1 MSGLTVVG
9 DIQVLYN
16 SVQALEQELKNEQT
30 NYNKNHELTLTGVL
44 ERLEKLE
51 AICFERTILQAAD
64 ESWDIVR
71 AKRNYL
77 LKSTDWTAVSGCT
90 VAPMAWAQ
98 YRQELRDLPQ
108 RFAAA
113 ELSQVVWP
121 VQPSTH
127 GPHTIEEEEEE
138 I

>member
-9 DIQVLYN
+9 DIQVLYE
-16 SVQALEQELKNEQT
+16 SVQSLEQELKGEQT
-30 NYNKNHELTLTGVL
+30 AQNNHYQVVISKLVD
-44 ERLEKLE
+44 RLEKLE
-51 AICFERTILQAAD
+51 AFCFQEGILQEAD

-71 AKRNYL
+71 AKRDYL

-90 VAPMAWAQ
+90 VAPMEWAE

-108 RFAAA
+108 TFATA
-113 ELSQVVWP
+113 ELNQLVWP

-127 GPHTIEEEEEE
+127 GPHTIEKEE

>member
-1 MSGLTVVG
+1 MAGLTVVG
-9 DIQVLYN
+9 DIQVLYD
-16 SVQALEQELKNEQT
+16 SVQVLEQNLRNEQA
-30 NYNKNHELTLTGVL
+30 NQNKNYELILSGIIA
-44 ERLEKLE
+44 RLEKLE
-51 AICFERTILQAAD
+51 TVCFEGTILQAAD
-64 ESWDIVR
+64 TSWDVVR

-90 VAPMAWAQ
+90 AAPMAWAQ

-108 RFAAA
+108 RFVTS
-113 ELSQVVWP
+113 ELDQIVWP

-127 GPHTIEEEEEE
+127 GPHTMEKEE

>member
-9 DIQVLYN
+9 DIKVLYDSVQVLD
-16 SVQALEQELKNEQT
+16 QELKNEQK
-30 NYNKNHELTLTGVL
+30 NQNKNYKLILVGIV

-51 AICFERTILQAAD
+51 DICFEEKILQED
-64 ESWDIVR
+64 DTSWNIVR

-90 VAPMAWAQ
+90 VAPMAWVQ

-108 RFAAA
+108 KFATAK
-113 ELSQVVWP
+113 LNQIVWP
-121 VQPSTH
+121 VQPSAN
-127 GPHTIEEEEEE
+127 GPHTVEEEEF
-138 I
+138 

>member
-1 MSGLTVVG
+1 MAGLTVVG
-9 DIQVLYN
+9 DIKVLYD
-16 SVQALEQELKNEQT
+16 SVQILEQELKNEQK
-30 NYNKNHELTLTGVL
+30 NQNKNYKLILVGIV

-51 AICFERTILQAAD
+51 DICFEEKILQED
-64 ESWDIVR
+64 DTSWNIVR

-90 VAPMAWAQ
+90 VAPMAWVE

-108 RFAAA
+108 KFAAA
-113 ELSQVVWP
+113 KLDQIVWP
-121 VQPSTH
+121 VQPSTN
-127 GPHTIEEEEEE
+127 GPHTVEEEE

>member
-1 MSGLTVVG
+1 MSGLTVIG
-9 DIQVLYN
+9 DIKVLYD
-16 SVQALEQELKNEQT
+16 SVQVLEQELKNEQK
-30 NYNKNHELTLTGVL
+30 NQNKNYKLILVSIV

-51 AICFERTILQAAD
+51 DICFEEKILQED
-64 ESWDIVR
+64 DTSWNIVR

-90 VAPMAWAQ
+90 VAPMEWSQ

-108 RFAAA
+108 RFAKAKL
-113 ELSQVVWP
+113 EEIVWP
-121 VQPSTH
+121 VQPSTQ
-127 GPHTIEEEEEE
+127 GPHTIEEEE

>member
-1 MSGLTVVG
+1 MAGLTVVG
-9 DIQVLYN
+9 DIKVLYD
-16 SVQALEQELKNEQT
+16 SVQVLEQELKNEQE
-30 NYNKNHELTLTGVL
+30 NQNKNYKLILVGIV

-51 AICFERTILQAAD
+51 DICFEEKILQED
-64 ESWDIVR
+64 NTSWNIVR

-90 VAPMAWAQ
+90 IAPMAWVE

-108 RFAAA
+108 KFAAA
-113 ELSQVVWP
+113 KLDQIVWP
-121 VQPSTH
+121 VQPSTN
-127 GPHTIEEEEEE
+127 GPHTIEEEE

>member
-9 DIQVLYN
+9 DIKVLYD
-16 SVQALEQELKNEQT
+16 SVQVLEQELKNEQK
-30 NYNKNHELTLTGVL
+30 NQNKNYKLILVGIV

-51 AICFERTILQAAD
+51 DICFEEKILQED
-64 ESWDIVR
+64 DTSWNIVR

-90 VAPMAWAQ
+90 VAPMAWVQ

-108 RFAAA
+108 KFATAK
-113 ELSQVVWP
+113 LNQIVWP
-121 VQPSTH
+121 VQPSAN
-127 GPHTIEEEEEE
+127 GPHTVEEEEF
-138 I
+138 

>member
-1 MSGLTVVG
+1 MSGLTVIG
-9 DIQVLYN
+9 DIKVLYD
-16 SVQALEQELKNEQT
+16 SVQVLEQELKNEQK
-30 NYNKNHELTLTGVL
+30 NQNKNYKLILVGIV

-51 AICFERTILQAAD
+51 DICFEEKILQED
-64 ESWDIVR
+64 DTSWNIVR

-90 VAPMAWAQ
+90 VAPMAWSQ

-108 RFAAA
+108 RFAKAKLK
-113 ELSQVVWP
+113 EIVWP
-121 VQPSTH
+121 VQPSTQ
-127 GPHTIEEEEEE
+127 GPHTIEEEE

>member
-1 MSGLTVVG
+1 MAGLTVVG
-9 DIQVLYN
+9 DIKVLYD
-16 SVQALEQELKNEQT
+16 SVQALEQDLKNKQENQ
-30 NYNKNHELTLTGVL
+30 NKSYKLILVGIV

-51 AICFERTILQAAD
+51 DICFEERILQED
-64 ESWDIVR
+64 DTSWNIVR

-90 VAPMAWAQ
+90 VSPAAWAQ

-108 RFAAA
+108 RFATAKLNQIGGP
-113 ELSQVVWP
+113 E
-121 VQPSTH
+121 QPSTH
-127 GPHTIEEEEEE
+127 GPPTIEEEE